1 MPLVSG
7 PALNDLI
14 DGANLTRAGVA
25 GATVCSVTE
34 IHLPVPDPD
43 VAQRNLEYRRVAQ
56 MLITANLH
64 DDYHLPRLVDEALDE
79 FGPEVITR
87 TLMGFI
93 EAFTICTNRSDTN
106 GRGMVDYLVRSTCGA
121 LHDLANER
129 GGDAHEFIRS
139 QLSATSSTLDDYH
152 SVAQTLLA
160 TAFLPM
166 ARASLFDQTLDVAA
180 PAYRRV
186 GTAILDLWFTAALD
200 ALPASEWCVIKPLLE
215 SCRGA
220 NSRPRPV

>member
-1 MPLVSG
+1 MVHTYPRVSG

-139 QLSATSSTLDDYH
+139 QLSATSSTFP
-152 SVAQTLLA
+152 AWTTTTLWPRRFSLLPSSGWLA
-160 TAFLPM
+160 RPCSTRPSTSPPPHTDASAPLSSTSGSLPRSM
-166 ARASLFDQTLDVAA
+166 HYLPLN
-180 PAYRRV
+180 
-186 GTAILDLWFTAALD
+186 GAL
-200 ALPASEWCVIKPLLE
+200 L
-215 SCRGA
+215 
-220 NSRPRPV
+220 SRS